1 MKHTQRHR
9 GLLSAF
15 FALIFISTMVWAGG
29 SSIGDD
35 FAERRITTGAKIFRA
50 LLAADVDIAQ
60 KVNSDGKLR
69 LCLLYLNDAG
79 KAEIAAATLRNRDD
93 TRIRNFEVNLEIL
106 PYSGC
111 VGKNAK
117 GLAGIFLTQALS
129 DEQLKT
135 LMECAKTN
143 RIVVFSPLEGDVGR
157 GVHGGIA
164 VEARVRPH
172 LNMKALHEAD
182 LRLKPF
188 FMRVAKPYED

>member
-1 MKHTQRHR
+1 MKHIKRHR
-9 GLLSAF
+9 CLLPAF
-15 FALIFISTMVWAGG
+15 FALIFVSTMVWAAG

-35 FAERRITTGAKIFRA
+35 FTERRITTGAKIFRA

-93 TRIRNFEVNLEIL
+93 TRIRNFEVDLEIL

-143 RIVVFSPLEGDVGR
+143 RIVVFSPLEGDVRR

-164 VEARVRPH
+164 VEARVRPY
-172 LNMKALHEAD
+172 LNMKALHD
-182 LRLKPF
+182 SHLRLKSF